1 MDYFKL
7 RENIGEKMLTI
18 LVHVRSCGGQDLDDR
33 GKQGPVRDVR
43 SYAHES
49 RCR

>member
-18 LVHVRSCGGQDLDDR
+18 LVHVRTYVAVEAKISMTGVNRVQ
-33 GKQGPVRDVR
+33 
-43 SYAHES
+43 SET
-49 RCR
+49 